1 VKAFV
6 LDASV
11 ALAWLIDD
19 PVPSYATKIQE
30 RIADGEAALVP
41 ALWVLEMANG
51 LLMAERRGKLAASD
65 ADHGLRQLEALITV
79 GIEVDTLAAPTIRE
93 AFTPARTYELTAY
106 DAVYLELAR
115 REGLPLATLDKTL
128 RRAAAKAGIR
138 AMS

>member
-1 VKAFV
+1 MKAFV

-51 LLMAERRGKLAASD
+51 LLMAERRGKLAPSD
-65 ADHGLRQLEALITV
+65 ADHGLRQLEAPDYGRHRSGYACGSYHPRGV
-79 GIEVDTLAAPTIRE
+79 YSG
-93 AFTPARTYELTAY
+93 AY
-106 DAVYLELAR
+106 
-115 REGLPLATLDKTL
+115 L
-128 RRAAAKAGIR
+128 RIDGV
-138 AMS
+138 